1 MKSYNCDKISP
12 GSILRGSN
20 FSTIWNTRS
29 QYVSRALQSS
39 LCNLYLKNLK
49 LSHKTLWKMLGFIPQ
64 ESTAASDAISLILPF
79 KIWGWQGII
88 WWNAPKGGFPDINL
102 NLFLLVCYGLDI
114 KEKKKKKKLPKKS
127 LRNCKQT
134 LLPLNHFS
142 NCSLQSN
149 DFLRQ

>member
-20 FSTIWNTRS
+20 FSTTWNTGN
-29 QYVSRALQSS
+29 QNVSRALQSS

-49 LSHKTLWKMLGFIPQ
+49 LSHKTLWKSSGFIPQ
-64 ESTAASDAISLILPF
+64 EITAASDAISLIPLL
-79 KIWGWQGII
+79 KIWGWQGVI
-88 WWNAPKGGFPDINL
+88 WWNVPQRGFPDINL
-102 NLFLLVCYGLDI
+102 KLLLLVCYCLDI
-114 KEKKKKKKLPKKS
+114 QKEKKKSLKRKK
-127 LRNCKQT
+127 NCKQT
-134 LLPLNHFS
+134 FLPLNHFS